1 MSQPSASSPES
12 GSISSL
18 SHRALEDALAAL
30 AAREAELAD
39 AQRMAKIG
47 SWTWDILTDRTW
59 ASKEMC
65 RIFGLQEI
73 PQFAQQSGLMF
84 PHEAWLELRRAR
96 LSLAHTGQAYNLEL
110 PAFHASGAR
119 LWVNSRAEIV
129 LDSEGNVTGL
139 RGMVQ
144 DITERKQ
151 SESIAKNER
160 FIRTITDAM
169 PNLIS
174 YWDCEL
180 RCKFS
185 NQAYL
190 NWWGLSASALQ
201 EMSMQELMGESLFRM
216 NEPAIREVL
225 TGKPQH
231 FERFLSKP
239 DGSVGHVL
247 ADYIPDRDAHG
258 RVLGFII
265 MVSDIKALKLAEA
278 QLQLAS
284 TVIANIAEAIMVTD
298 SHGVIQSV
306 NPAFSQITGFP
317 AQEAV
322 GQTPR
327 LLRSDRHDAAF
338 HAAVW
343 QQIAEQGQWK
353 GEIWN
358 RRKNGEVFLEWQTIT
373 KIAGEDGAASRYVSV
388 FYDITEAWHVNEG
401 NRHLAFHDAL
411 TKLPNRALLLER
423 LERLIA
429 RIEREPRN
437 LAVMFLDLDRFKAVN
452 DTLGHAIGDELLV
465 VVAQRLQALVRQS
478 DTVARIGG
486 DEFVIKLDHPANHAE
501 VLHVAARVI
510 AILNERIEIKGHALQ
525 VGVSIGIAMYPEHG
539 ATAGELNRHA
549 DAAMYAA
556 KRSGRNAY
564 RVFSTDLAATAEHV
578 G

>member
-1 MSQPSASSPES
+1 VSQPSASSPES

-59 ASKEMC
+59 ASKGMC

-160 FIRTITDAM
+160 FIRTITDAR

-239 DGSVGHVL
+239 DGSVG
-247 ADYIPDRDAHG
+247 
-258 RVLGFII
+258 
-265 MVSDIKALKLAEA
+265 
-278 QLQLAS
+278 
-284 TVIANIAEAIMVTD
+284 
-298 SHGVIQSV
+298 HGVIQSV

-437 LAVMFLDLDRFKAVN
+437 LAVIFLDLDRFKAVN

-486 DEFVIKLDHPANHAE
+486 DEFVLKLDHPANHAE
-501 VLHVAARVI
+501 VLHVAARFI
-510 AILNERIEIKGHALQ
+510 AIIKESIEIKGHALQ

-539 ATAGELNRHA
+539 ATAGELIRHA

-564 RVFSTDLAATAEHV
+564 RFLSTDLAATAEHV

>member
-1 MSQPSASSPES
+1 MLTSTVVLSQKN
-12 GSISSL
+12 
-18 SHRALEDALAAL
+18 RALEDALAAL

-39 AQRMAKIG
+39 AQRIAKIG
-47 SWTWDILTDRTW
+47 SWSWDIASDRTW

-73 PQFAQQSGLMF
+73 PQFSHQSGVMF
-84 PHEAWLELRRAR
+84 PHEAWLELRQAR
-96 LSLAHTGQAYNLEL
+96 LTLVGTGQGYNLDL
-110 PAFHASGAR
+110 PAFHASGAQ
-119 LWVNSRAEIV
+119 LWVNSRAEVV
-129 LDSEGNVTGL
+129 LDSDGKVTGL

-144 DITERKQ
+144 DITERRQ

-169 PNLIS
+169 PSLIA
-174 YWDCEL
+174 YWDCAL

-201 EMSMQELMGESLFRM
+201 AMSLQELMGESLFRT

-225 TGKPQH
+225 SGKAQRL
-231 FERFLSKP
+231 ERFLSKP

-258 RVLGFII
+258 RVLGFIL

-278 QLQLAS
+278 QAQLAS
-284 TVIANIAEAIMVTD
+284 TVIENIAEAIMVTD
-298 SHGVIQSV
+298 RHGVIQSV
-306 NPAFSQITGFP
+306 NPAFTQITGFP

-327 LLRSDRHDAAF
+327 ILRSDRHDAQF

-343 QQIAEQGQWK
+343 QHIAEQGQWK

-373 KIAGEDGAASRYVSV
+373 KIAAENAEDIRYVSV
-388 FYDITEAWHVNEG
+388 FYDITDAWQVNEG
-401 NRHLAFHDAL
+401 NRHLAFHDPL

-429 RIEREPRN
+429 RAEREPKN
-437 LAVMFLDLDRFKAVN
+437 LAVMFLDLDRFKVVN
-452 DTLGHAIGDELLV
+452 DTLGHTIGDELLIV
-465 VVAQRLQALVRQS
+465 VGQRLQALVRQS

-486 DEFVIKLDHPANHAE
+486 DEFIIKLDNPANQQE
-501 VLHVAARVI
+501 VLQVAERVI
-510 AILNERIEIKGHALQ
+510 ATLGERMEIKGHALQ

-539 ATAGELNRHA
+539 ATAAELIRNA
-549 DAAMYAA
+549 DAAMYGA
-556 KRSGRNAY
+556 KHSGRNAY
-564 RVFSTDLAATAEHV
+564 RLFSSDS
-578 G
+578 